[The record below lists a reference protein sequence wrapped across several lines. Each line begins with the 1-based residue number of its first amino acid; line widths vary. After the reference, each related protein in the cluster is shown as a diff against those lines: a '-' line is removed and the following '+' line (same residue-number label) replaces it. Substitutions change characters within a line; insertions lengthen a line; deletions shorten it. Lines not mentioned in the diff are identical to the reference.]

1 MAYIKNVMV
10 MVLQLAFQSRRN
22 CEQYVT
28 VRPIVLPI
36 IPSDSIGLQLHK
48 HWPTLYATVFKL
60 TYFKTAVNK
69 LGVRTLL

>member
-36 IPSDSIGLQLHK
+36 IPSDSIR
-48 HWPTLYATVFKL
+48 PTVTQALANTIR
-60 TYFKTAVNK
+60 NCI
-69 LGVRTLL
+69 